1 MAVPRIAVVGV
12 GYMGRLHAEKLAA
25 LAKEGVV
32 AFAGVHDADAA
43 RASETAAKR
52 GAPSLGS
59 LEHVAAVADAA
70 CVAVP
75 TVEHARV
82 ASRLLEAGLDV
93 LIEKP
98 IATTREE
105 ARSLV
110 DLARARGRIL
120 QVGHIERF
128 SRAFRTIRPA
138 LTLARFIAAHRIGPY
153 PARATDVS
161 VVLDLMIHDLD
172 IVAELAGTEVERV
185 EAVGVPVLSKTEDIA
200 NARLRLANG
209 CIVNLTASRV
219 SLEKLR
225 KVRLFQ
231 SDAYVSIDLGEAKI
245 TFVRREGDP
254 GGPTPPRIT
263 AEKLEFDRGD
273 ALLAQD
279 RAFAESVATR
289 AEPEV
294 SGEDGYRAL
303 DLALRIQE
311 SIEPMDVP
319 PPAVKA

>member
-1 MAVPRIAVVGV
+1 MTRPRIAVVGV

-25 LAKEGVV
+25 LAAEGVLD
-32 AFAGVHDADAA
+32 FAGVSDVDVA
-43 RASETAAKR
+43 RATEIAEKHGVPVLAT
-52 GAPSLGS
+52 
-59 LEHVAAVADAA
+59 LERVAEAADAA

-82 ASRLLEAGLDV
+82 AGRLLDAGLDV
-93 LIEKP
+93 LVEKP
-98 IATTREE
+98 IATTRAD

-110 DLARARGRIL
+110 ERAKSGGRIL

-128 SRAFRTIRPA
+128 SRAFRAVRPA
-138 LTLARFIAAHRIGPY
+138 LTRPRFIEAHRIGPY

-172 IVAELAGTEVERV
+172 IVAELAGHEVERV
-185 EAVGVPVLSKTEDIA
+185 EAVGVSVLSQTEDIA

-209 CIVNLTASRV
+209 CVVNLTASRV
-219 SLEKLR
+219 SLERLR

-231 SDAYVSIDLGEAKI
+231 SDAYVSIDLGENKI
-245 TFVRREGDP
+245 TIVRRQGVP
-254 GGPTPPRIT
+254 GGAEPLRIT
-263 AEKLEFDRGD
+263 AEKIELDAAD

-279 RAFAESVATR
+279 RAFADSVRTR

-311 SIEPMDVP
+311 AIEPIEVGPDGTP
-319 PPAVKA
+319 L